1 MNIPPS
7 ATRHATRLRCKMDT
21 AVQIS
26 ITRGALARATINA
39 YPDTARRTTF
49 AATAT
54 PRRLTETENVARFAP
69 LALETALAAR
79 HHVHPANASTTSS
92 ETPQSRAAN
101 HPPSTTAPPPATTPQ
116 LERLF
121 VLQASRHRRQHH
133 VLRRLHRP
141 HVHLKRH
148 VPGHEREP
156 GLRGCAGR
164 WRRRRSY
171 CAVGWW
177 RWRGSAEIRRQS
189 CDQAVIHRDCR
200 CRWTTYS
207 RCYIMSRWRT
217 RRKQL
222 V

>member
-1 MNIPPS
+1 MLHDLLIRHRKLHPPGDVRS
-7 ATRHATRLRCKMDT
+7 MRNRSMYRIFRLGRPIATR
-21 AVQIS
+21 Q
-26 ITRGALARATINA
+26 
-39 YPDTARRTTF
+39 
-49 AATAT
+49 
-54 PRRLTETENVARFAP
+54 
-69 LALETALAAR
+69 
-79 HHVHPANASTTSS
+79 
-92 ETPQSRAAN
+92 Q
-101 HPPSTTAPPPATTPQ
+101 Q
-116 LERLF
+116 LERRQQQLPRRQQLQQLERVF

-133 VLRRLHRP
+133 VLRRLHHP

-200 CRWTTYS
+200 CRWTTYDRAS
-207 RCYIMSRWRT
+207 LSRWRT
-217 RRKQL
+217 RRKQF

>member
-1 MNIPPS
+1 MLHVLRRWQRNLHPS
-7 ATRHATRLRCKMDT
+7 RCIMSIWRLPRRHLRKLPNLRRP
-21 AVQIS
+21 
-26 ITRGALARATINA
+26 ITRRQQQLAR
-39 YPDTARRTTF
+39 R
-49 AATAT
+49 
-54 PRRLTETENVARFAP
+54 
-69 LALETALAAR
+69 
-79 HHVHPANASTTSS
+79 
-92 ETPQSRAAN
+92 QQ
-101 HPPSTTAPPPATTPQ
+101 Q
-116 LERLF
+116 LERVF
-121 VLQASRHRRQHH
+121 VLQASGHRRQHH

-141 HVHLKRH
+141 HVHLQRH

>member
-1 MNIPPS
+1 MLHLLHVGERN
-7 ATRHATRLRCKMDT
+7 L
-21 AVQIS
+21 
-26 ITRGALARATINA
+26 RATQLECNMPFWRMPQRYNRRRLPSIGR
-39 YPDTARRTTF
+39 PIARQQQL
-49 AATAT
+49 
-54 PRRLTETENVARFAP
+54 PRR
-69 LALETALAAR
+69 
-79 HHVHPANASTTSS
+79 
-92 ETPQSRAAN
+92 QQ
-101 HPPSTTAPPPATTPQ
+101 Q
-116 LERLF
+116 LERVF

-133 VLRRLHRP
+133 VLRRLHHP

-156 GLRGCAGR
+156 GLRGYAGR

-171 CAVGWW
+171 CTVGWW
-177 RWRGSAEIRRQS
+177 RWRGSGEIRRQS

-207 RCYIMSRWRT
+207 RCYIMSRWCT

>member
-1 MNIPPS
+1 MLHLLHVGERNLRATQLECNMSFWRMPQRYNRRRLPNIGRP
-7 ATRHATRLRCKMDT
+7 
-21 AVQIS
+21 
-26 ITRGALARATINA
+26 ITRQQQL
-39 YPDTARRTTF
+39 
-49 AATAT
+49 
-54 PRRLTETENVARFAP
+54 PRR
-69 LALETALAAR
+69 
-79 HHVHPANASTTSS
+79 
-92 ETPQSRAAN
+92 QQ
-101 HPPSTTAPPPATTPQ
+101 Q

-121 VLQASRHRRQHH
+121 VLQAARHRRQHH
-133 VLRRLHRP
+133 ILRRLHHP

-148 VPGHEREP
+148 VPRNEREP
-156 GLRGCAGR
+156 GLRGYAGR

-171 CAVGWW
+171 CTVGWR

-207 RCYIMSRWRT
+207 RATGQDTLSRWRT

>member
-1 MNIPPS
+1 MCYDDQCLS
-7 ATRHATRLRCKMDT
+7 DT
-21 AVQIS
+21 APNNVCC
-26 ITRGALARATINA
+26 NCE
-39 YPDTARRTTF
+39 
-49 AATAT
+49 AATADGNGECCMFCASGNGT
-54 PRRLTETENVARFAP
+54 CTRRGASCPSGECLDDICGNSP
-69 LALETALAAR
+69 ISGGQS
-79 HHVHPANASTTSS
+79 PAVNNSS
-92 ETPQSRAAN
+92 
-101 HPPSTTAPPPATTPQ
+101 PAGNNNSSGV
-116 LERLF
+116 F
-121 VLQASRHRRQHH
+121 VLQAAGHRRQHH
-133 VLRRLHRP
+133 VLRRLHHP

-207 RCYIMSRWRT
+207 RCYVMSRWRT

>member
-1 MNIPPS
+1 MHDLLIRHRKLHPPGDVRS
-7 ATRHATRLRCKMDT
+7 MRNRSMYRIFRLGRPI
-21 AVQIS
+21 APRQQQ
-26 ITRGALARATINA
+26 L
-39 YPDTARRTTF
+39 
-49 AATAT
+49 
-54 PRRLTETENVARFAP
+54 PRR
-69 LALETALAAR
+69 
-79 HHVHPANASTTSS
+79 
-92 ETPQSRAAN
+92 QQ
-101 HPPSTTAPPPATTPQ
+101 Q
-116 LERLF
+116 LERVF

-133 VLRRLHRP
+133 VLRRLHHP

-217 RRKQL
+217 RRKQF